1 MRTKLVDYEPVY
13 DNHEKLIELLSTLRK
28 LLGNS
33 KITEGLNVGQF
44 FLQEG
49 KREDLILE
57 ELQKDVLDALKGKG
71 NWKTY
76 KDEKTGES
84 AEFKMTTN
92 KYVPIIKYTSN
103 APKKMVIDTKL
114 DGISSR
120 EFKRGR
126 FSESRVRATKQQK
139 KDRAS
144 KADKDDA
151 DELQLVYNE
160 YMALKELIGSV

>member
-1 MRTKLVDYEPVY
+1 MDYEPVY
-13 DNHEKLIELLSTLRK
+13 DNHDAMIKDMEQLRK
-28 LLGNS
+28 LVNNS

-71 NWKTY
+71 NWQTY

-84 AEFKMTTN
+84 AEFRMTTN
-92 KYVPIIKYTSN
+92 KYIPIIKYTSN

-126 FSESRVRATKQQK
+126 FSESRVRATKKQK

-144 KADKDDA
+144 KADKDDS
-151 DELQLVYNE
+151 DELQLIYNE